1 MPIVHNILHVQ
12 GGSGK
17 AVAFLDFIADRRH
30 GRGSV
35 DFNRITPMPPWVY
48 RQPTNLALLKKYG

>member
-1 MPIVHNILHVQ
+1 MPFQRLEQ
-12 GGSGK
+12 TTSSTDG
-17 AVAFLDFIADRRH
+17 FDFIADRRN